1 MEAVMSKKD
10 PEFIKCAMDAV
21 EQGIKAQEIKEEC
34 ACRLGRPSQEET
46 INPQPK
52 E

>member
-1 MEAVMSKKD
+1 MSNND
-10 PEFIKCAMDAV
+10 PEFIKCVMEAV

-34 ACRLGRPSQEET
+34 ACRLGHPLQEET
-46 INPQPK
+46 SKPQPK